1 MRAGLQAL
9 PLAGLLLASPLAW
22 AAAAGEAPRDGRWLN
37 EEIVVTAQRR
47 AQSSL
52 ELIGNTA
59 RIDAAQL
66 GLTGHKHPY
75 EIGVQAPG
83 AWISRGTQQEHL
95 TAIRS
100 PVLTGP
106 GACGSFLVLEDGI
119 PIRPAGF
126 CNVNQLFEVPSE
138 QAAAI
143 EVLRG
148 PANAL
153 YGSNG
158 LHGTLNF
165 LLPEP
170 GRAPGLAAAGE
181 AGPNGYWRGQLL
193 ADGELAGRS
202 VVGGLM
208 VDRDG
213 DFRDEAGYRQAKA
226 FAKLRQPF
234 AGGALELGFSGTV
247 LDQETAGFIVGL
259 DSYRDPALRR
269 ENPNPESYR
278 KADSQRFSARWLA
291 DPGHALEGLDLRVF
305 LRRSEMDFLQHFL
318 VGQPREENGQVSGGM
333 MLTHQS
339 RWRETVL
346 LTTGLDLELAR
357 GWLREVQ
364 AGPVTEGS
372 AFIRETRP
380 AGKHYDYRVASWLV
394 APYAQAELPLAAR
407 WTLQAGLRAE
417 YLRYDYD
424 NRMLDGNTREDG
436 TPCGFS
442 GCLYNRPADR
452 QDGFLNVAPN
462 LGLLFRVSED
472 TSAFASLV
480 RGFRP
485 PQATELYRLQ
495 SGQQVADLDS
505 ESLDSVE
512 LGLRRQTPTLRSEL
526 VVFWMEK
533 RDYILRD
540 ADGFNVSDGKSRH
553 RGLELSLDLRLPA
566 GFYAGLAATWARQ
579 TYRFD
584 RIAAQAE
591 VIRSGNDVDTAPRTL
606 GSARLGWARSGR
618 RAELEWVHIGRYW
631 LDAANTAK
639 YPGHDLL
646 NLRLAQEL
654 PGGFTLTARLNN
666 LADRLV
672 ADRADFAFGDYR
684 YFPARD
690 RELYLELAWRQ

>member
-1 MRAGLQAL
+1 MRLL
-9 PLAGLLLASPLAW
+9 PLASLLLLGPVLAGAAPL
-22 AAAAGEAPRDGRWLN
+22 P

-47 AQSSL
+47 AQPSL

-59 RIDAAQL
+59 RIDAAQI

-83 AWISRGTQQEHL
+83 TWISRGTQQEHL

-138 QAAAI
+138 QAVAI

-193 ADGELAGRS
+193 ADGELGGRA

-226 FAKLRQPF
+226 FAKLSQPL
-234 AGGALELGFSGTV
+234 AGGGLELGFSGTV
-247 LDQETAGFIVGL
+247 LDQETAGFIIGR
-259 DSYRDPALRR
+259 DSYRDPELRR
-269 ENPNPESYR
+269 VNPNPESYR
-278 KADSQRFSARWLA
+278 KANSQRLSARWLP
-291 DPGHALEGLDLRVF
+291 DPGHALEGLDLRLF
-305 LRRSEMDFLQHFL
+305 LRRSDMDFLQHFL
-318 VGQPREENGQVSGGM
+318 VGQPREENGQLSGGM
-333 MLTHQS
+333 LLTHQS
-339 RWRETVL
+339 LWRERMPLTV
-346 LTTGLDLELAR
+346 GLDLELAR

-394 APYAQAELPLAAR
+394 APYAQLELPLAPR

-417 YLRYDYD
+417 YLRYDYG
-424 NRMLDGNTREDG
+424 NRMLDGNTRDDG
-436 TPCGFS
+436 TPCGFG

-462 LGLLFRVSED
+462 LGLLFRVSGT
-472 TSAFASLV
+472 TSAFANLV

-505 ESLDSVE
+505 ESLDSIE
-512 LGLRRQTPTLRSEL
+512 IGLRRQTPGLRTE
-526 VVFWMEK
+526 VVGFAMDK

-540 ADGFNVSDGKSRH
+540 ADGFNVSAGKSRH
-553 RGLELSLDLRLPA
+553 LGLELSLDLRLP
-566 GFYAGLAATWARQ
+566 GEFYAAFAGTWARQ

-606 GSARLGWARSGR
+606 ASARLGWDGDGR
-618 RAELEWVHIGRYW
+618 RAELEWVHIGSYW

-639 YPGHDLL
+639 YRGHELL
-646 NLRLAQEL
+646 NLRLAQQL
-654 PGGFTLTARLNN
+654 PAGFTLTARVNN
-666 LADRLV
+666 LTDKLV
-672 ADRADFAFGDYR
+672 ADRADFAFGNYR

-690 RELYLELAWRQ
+690 RELYIELAWRR

>member
-1 MRAGLQAL
+1 MRLL
-9 PLAGLLLASPLAW
+9 PLASLLLLGPVLAGAAPL
-22 AAAAGEAPRDGRWLN
+22 P

-47 AQSSL
+47 AQPSL

-59 RIDAAQL
+59 RIDAAQI

-83 AWISRGTQQEHL
+83 TWISRGTQQEHL

-138 QAAAI
+138 QAVAI

-193 ADGELAGRS
+193 ADGELGGRA

-226 FAKLRQPF
+226 FAKLSQPL
-234 AGGALELGFSGTV
+234 AGGGLELGFSGTV
-247 LDQETAGFIVGL
+247 LDQETAGFIIGR
-259 DSYRDPALRR
+259 DSYRDPELRR
-269 ENPNPESYR
+269 VNPNPESYR
-278 KADSQRFSARWLA
+278 KANSQRLSARWLP
-291 DPGHALEGLDLRVF
+291 DPGHALEGLDLRLF
-305 LRRSEMDFLQHFL
+305 LRRSDMDFLQHFL
-318 VGQPREENGQVSGGM
+318 VGQPREENGQLSGGM
-333 MLTHQS
+333 LLTHQS
-339 RWRETVL
+339 LWRERMPLTV
-346 LTTGLDLELAR
+346 GLDLELAR

-394 APYAQAELPLAAR
+394 APYAQLELPLAPR

-424 NRMLDGNTREDG
+424 NRMLDGNTRDDG
-436 TPCGFS
+436 TPCGFG

-462 LGLLFRVSED
+462 LGLLFRVSGT
-472 TSAFASLV
+472 TSAFANLV

-505 ESLDSVE
+505 ESLDSIE
-512 LGLRRQTPTLRSEL
+512 IGLRRQTPGLRTE
-526 VVFWMEK
+526 VVGFAMDK

-540 ADGFNVSDGKSRH
+540 ADGFNVSAGKSRH
-553 RGLELSLDLRLPA
+553 LGLELSLDLRLP
-566 GFYAGLAATWARQ
+566 GEFYAAFAGTWARQ

-606 GSARLGWARSGR
+606 ASARLGWDGDGR
-618 RAELEWVHIGRYW
+618 RAELEWVHIGSYW

-639 YPGHDLL
+639 YRGHELL
-646 NLRLAQEL
+646 NLRLAQQL
-654 PGGFTLTARLNN
+654 PAGFTLTARVNN
-666 LADRLV
+666 LTDKLV
-672 ADRADFAFGDYR
+672 ADRADFAFGNYR

-690 RELYLELAWRQ
+690 RELYIELAWRR